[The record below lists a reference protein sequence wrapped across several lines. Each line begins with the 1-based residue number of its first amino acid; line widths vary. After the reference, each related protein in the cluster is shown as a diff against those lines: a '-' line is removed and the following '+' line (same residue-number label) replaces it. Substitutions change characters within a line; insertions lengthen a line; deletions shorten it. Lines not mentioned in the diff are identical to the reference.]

1 MAPEGVVVV
10 KLESRIPQVSPKIA
24 ELAGQVVRKT
34 AFDLQARAQQIVP
47 VDTGFLKGSITTT
60 QTGPLSATVG
70 TNAEYAAYVE
80 LGTTTQTPQP
90 YLGPAAEAV
99 RPGFEAAFQAIDKLR

>member
-1 MAPEGVVVV
+1 MV
-10 KLESRIPQVSPKIA
+10 KLESRIPRISKGI
-24 ELAGQVVRKT
+24 ETLAGQVVRKT
-34 AFDLQARAQQIVP
+34 AFDLEARAKQIVP

-70 TNAEYAAYVE
+70 TPAEYAAYVE

-99 RPGFEAAFQAIDKLR
+99 RPGFEAAFRAIDKLR

>member
-1 MAPEGVVVV
+1 MV
-10 KLESRIPQVSPKIA
+10 KLESRIPQVSRKIEGLA
-24 ELAGQVVRKT
+24 ERVVRKT
-34 AFDLQARAQQIVP
+34 AFDLQAHAQQIVP
-47 VDTGFLKGSITTT
+47 VDTGFLRNSILTT

-80 LGTTTQTPQP
+80 LGTATQTPQP

-99 RPGFEAAFQAIDKLR
+99 RSGFEAAFQAIDKLR